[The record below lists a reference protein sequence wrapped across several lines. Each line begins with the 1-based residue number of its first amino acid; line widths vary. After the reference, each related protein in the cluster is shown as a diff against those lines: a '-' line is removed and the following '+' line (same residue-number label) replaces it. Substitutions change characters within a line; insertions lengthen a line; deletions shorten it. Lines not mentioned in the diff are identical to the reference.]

1 MNEKKTKRI
10 GIVSYNIHYKYS
22 NYGSVLQSYA
32 MHYRKGGDFD
42 ENTQAGQGRRNR
54 YRREAAWRGRRQ
66 APHHGHGHHEGRAGL
81 RPQGRAAGRP
91 GRGQCPWL

>member
-32 MHYRKGGDFD
+32 MQEVLKLYTCCTPIIID
-42 ENTQAGQGRRNR
+42 
-54 YRREAAWRGRRQ
+54 Y
-66 APHHGHGHHEGRAGL
+66 
-81 RPQGRAAGRP
+81 
-91 GRGQCPWL
+91 CPDIFLKCFPLQKYL